1 MPLSVSLIVA
11 GAGLIFLMLV
21 SMGIG
26 SVPVPLGDVWGSV
39 LAHLSGR
46 EAGGD
51 LVYDQIVWDFRV
63 PRVLLAA
70 LCGAALSVAGVLL
83 QALVNNPL
91 AEPYVLG
98 LMPGASVGAVVV
110 ITLGAGAAGGLSVSA
125 AAFAGAMIAGV
136 LVFALGQQDGRLA
149 PTRLVLAGVAI
160 GYVFLSLT
168 SYLQLRADA
177 GDLRRVMF
185 WLLGSVAGAQWD
197 QLGGAAAVIVG
208 LTGLLLL
215 SGRYLNALVTGD
227 ETATALG
234 VDVRRL
240 RIILLTAAA
249 LLTGT
254 VSGVA
259 GGVSFVGL
267 LIPHLVRLAFGL
279 DHRRVLPLA
288 AITGAGYLVAV
299 DLLSR
304 TVDNPNELPI
314 GIFTAAFGAPFLLW
328 LMRRNQTVGG
338 DQ

>member
-1 MPLSVSLIVA
+1 MCLIVA
-11 GAGLIFLMLV
+11 GSALILLMLV
-21 SMGIG
+21 AVGVG
-26 SVPVPLGDVWGSV
+26 SVPVPLADVWRTVS
-39 LAHLSGR
+39 AHLAGR
-46 EAGGD
+46 ESGGD
-51 LVYDQIVWDFRV
+51 FVFDQIVWDFRV

-70 LCGAALSVAGVLL
+70 LCGAGLAVAGVLL

-98 LMPGASVGAVVV
+98 LMPGATVGAVVV
-110 ITLGAGAAGGLSVSA
+110 ITLGAGAVGGLGVSA
-125 AAFAGAMIAGV
+125 AAFGGAMIAGI
-136 LVFALGQQDGRLA
+136 LVFTLGQQYGRLS

-160 GYVFLSLT
+160 GYVLLSVT
-168 SYLQLRADA
+168 SYLQLTADA

-185 WLLGSVAGAQWD
+185 WLLGSVGGAAWD
-197 QLGGAAAVIVG
+197 QLGVAAAVVVG
-208 LTGLLLL
+208 TTALVLFT
-215 SGRYLNALVTGD
+215 GRYLNALVTGE

-240 RIILLTAAA
+240 RILLLAAAA

-254 VSGVA
+254 VAGVA

-267 LIPHLVRLAFGL
+267 LIPHLVRLGFGL
-279 DHRRVLPLA
+279 DHRRVLPLSAVVGA
-288 AITGAGYLVAV
+288 AYLVAV

-304 TVDNPNELPI
+304 TVDSPNELPI

-328 LMRRNQTVGG
+328 LMRRGQTVGG